1 MTAKE
6 AGFLLLTSHL
16 GNPDRRPLTV
26 AQFRDL
32 TKKMANMQKPTED
45 RDLNAG
51 DLCAIGCSSEMADR
65 IVTLLSQTQQLQ
77 GYLAKAKQAGCRV
90 LTRVSSRY
98 PAALRKRLGLDSPG
112 CIWAKGDLSVLES
125 RKLALVGSR
134 DLYPENRSFARE
146 VGRQAALQG
155 YVLVSGN
162 ARGADREGQ
171 ESCLSAGGQVISV
184 VADSLA
190 DKAVRAGVLY
200 LSEDTFDE
208 GFSTYRALSRNRLI
222 HSLGKATFVAQCSW
236 GRGGTWNGTNKNLQH
251 KWSPVYIFGDG
262 SPASERLQQMGA
274 SAVKLE
280 ELSCLK
286 DILS

>member
-45 RDLNAG
+45 RDLKAE
-51 DLCAIGCSSEMADR
+51 DLYRIGCSSEMAVR
-65 IVTLLSQTQQLQ
+65 IVALLSQTQQLQ
-77 GYLAKAKQAGCRV
+77 WYLTKAKEAGCRA
-90 LTRVSSRY
+90 LTRVSNRY

-112 CIWAKGDLSVLES
+112 CIWAKGDLSVLEN
-125 RKLALVGSR
+125 KKIALVGSR
-134 DLYPENRSFARE
+134 DLYSPNRSFARE
-146 VGRQAALQG
+146 VGKQAALQG
-155 YVLVSGN
+155 YALVSGN

-171 ESCLSAGGQVISV
+171 EACLSAGGQVISV

-190 DKAVRAGVLY
+190 DKPVRPGVLY
-200 LSEDTFDE
+200 LSEDAFEE

-236 GRGGTWNGTNKNLQH
+236 GRGGTWNGTNRNLQH
-251 KWSPVYIFGDG
+251 KWSPVYIFDDG
-262 SPASERLQQMGA
+262 SPASERLQQLGA
-274 SAVKLE
+274 RAVKE
-280 ELSCLK
+280 ETLACLNNL
-286 DILS
+286 I